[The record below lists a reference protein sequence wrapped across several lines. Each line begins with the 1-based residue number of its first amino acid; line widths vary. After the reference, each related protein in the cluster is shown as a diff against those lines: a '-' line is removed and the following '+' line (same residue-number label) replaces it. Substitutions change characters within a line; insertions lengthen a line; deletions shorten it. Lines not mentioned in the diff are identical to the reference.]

1 MKSLSLKSLA
11 LAGALLLT
19 VAAGG
24 HASADDGRPP
34 GPDVAYLKLRL
45 GMMTNELKAD
55 VGVLAAKAHE
65 MQAGLSGR

>member
-19 VAAGG
+19 VAAAG

-34 GPDVAYLKLRL
+34 GPDPRH
-45 GMMTNELKAD
+45 GFSPSP
-55 VGVLAAKAHE
+55 G
-65 MQAGLSGR
+65 